1 MAKPFSTLQ
10 KLSRGKILLC
20 YMYIIFPKKISI
32 MAKFF
37 KKIDNGGEDGSII
50 ESETTH
56 FILHFVCNNA

>member
-1 MAKPFSTLQ
+1 
-10 KLSRGKILLC
+10 
-20 YMYIIFPKKISI
+20 

-56 FILHFVCNNA
+56 FILYFVCNNA